1 MRMMSADDRDG
12 LGAWSRRGVVAAVL
26 ALGLAACTGVPEG
39 VAPVRFDPDRY
50 LGTWYEIARLDHRF
64 QRGDVAATATYALNP
79 DGTIAVTNR
88 GWRPDG
94 TERSVRGRARFL
106 GPRDVAS
113 LAVTFRW
120 PFEGGYHVIRLDP
133 EYRIALVSGPTRDYL
148 WLLSRTPTLPEP
160 VVQEWLAFAA
170 ARGYPVERIIR
181 SQPPPV

>member
-1 MRMMSADDRDG
+1 MTG
-12 LGAWSRRGVVAAVL
+12 WGGAQGVPRRGVLLAGAMAVL
-26 ALGLAACTGVPEG
+26 AAACTGVPDG
-39 VAPVRFDPDRY
+39 VTPVRFDPDRY

-64 QRGDVAATATYALNP
+64 QRGDVAATATYALNA

-94 TERSVRGRARFL
+94 TQRSVTGRARFL

-148 WLLSRTPTLPEP
+148 WLLARTPTLPEP

-170 ARGYPVERIIR
+170 GRGFPVERIIR
-181 SQPPPV
+181 SQPPPA

>member
-1 MRMMSADDRDG
+1 MIG
-12 LGAWSRRGVVAAVL
+12 WEGAQGVSRRGVLLAGAVAVL
-26 ALGLAACTGVPEG
+26 AAACTGAPDG
-39 VAPVRFDPDRY
+39 VTPVRFDPDRY

-79 DGTIAVTNR
+79 DGSIAVTNR
-88 GWRPDG
+88 GWRADG
-94 TERSVRGRARFL
+94 TERAVTGRARFL

-133 EYRIALVSGPTRDYL
+133 DYRIALVSGPTRDYL

-170 ARGYPVERIIR
+170 GRGFPVERIIR
-181 SQPPPV
+181 SQPPPL

>member
-1 MRMMSADDRDG
+1 MTGWGGGQSV
-12 LGAWSRRGVVAAVL
+12 SRRGVLLAGAVAVL
-26 ALGLAACTGVPEG
+26 AAACTGAPDG
-39 VAPVRFDPDRY
+39 VTPVRFDPDRY

-64 QRGDVAATATYALNP
+64 QRGDVAATATYALNS

-88 GWRPDG
+88 GWRSDG
-94 TERSVRGRARFL
+94 TERSVTGRARFL

-113 LAVTFRW
+113 LAVRFRW

-148 WLLSRTPTLPEP
+148 WLLARTPTLPDSE
-160 VVQEWLAFAA
+160 VEEWLAFAA
-170 ARGYPVERIIR
+170 DLGFPVERIIR